1 MALAGHLC
9 AIETCA
15 GLTCDD
21 HLPASVRLYRH
32 CLRLTGNADTLLGAE
47 RKGEKPEPR
56 WHYRTQAVD
65 AVRAAG
71 TVEIDRPKRRL
82 AGRSMPGE
90 GGAAAARRARAA
102 VPLGVDIGS
111 WSARG
116 RKEGRGG
123 FVGRG

>member
-47 RKGEKPEPR
+47 RKGGKPEPR
-56 WHYRTQAVD
+56 WHHRTQAVD

-90 GGAAAARRARAA
+90 GGSARRARAA